1 MRKIL
6 PLMILFLILAS
17 CAPAKAA
24 LPQSTAT
31 TPPLEKIS
39 LPVGYIPN
47 VQFAPLYVAIDK
59 GYFRAEGL
67 DVSLD
72 YRMEIDAVAL
82 VGASQIP
89 FAIASGEQILLGR
102 AQQLPVVYVMAWYQD
117 YPVGIAAKT
126 SQGIHTPQDLKGKK
140 VGIPA
145 LSGASYI
152 GLRALLSAGGLT
164 EKDITLD
171 TVGFNQVETLATD
184 REQAVVIYV
193 TNEPVELK
201 AEGYSVD
208 VVRVADYLKL
218 VSNGLI
224 TNEATLRDHPDLVK
238 RMVRAML
245 KGIQA
250 TIDNPDEAYQI
261 SEKYVDNLANLS
273 QADSAVQKSV
283 LAESIKFWKTSRPGY
298 SDPQAWDNMQKVLLD
313 MGLLTK
319 PLDLSKGFSNAYLP

>member
-1 MRKIL
+1 MRRIL
-6 PLMILFLILAS
+6 PLMILFIMLAS
-17 CAPAKAA
+17 CAPAKTASP
-24 LPQSTAT
+24 LPSA
-31 TPPLEKIS
+31 TPPALEKIS

-47 VQFAPLYVAIDK
+47 IQFAPLYEAIDK
-59 GYFRAEGL
+59 GYFRDEGL

-82 VGASQIP
+82 VGANQIP

-117 YPVGIAAKT
+117 YPVGIASKT

-140 VGIPA
+140 IGIPA

-250 TIDNPDEAYQI
+250 TVDNPDEAYTI
-261 SEKYVDNLANLS
+261 SEKYVDNLA
-273 QADSAVQKSV
+273 QADTTVQKNV

-319 PLDLSKGFSNAYLP
+319 PLDLSKGFSNAYIP

>member
-1 MRKIL
+1 MRRIL
-6 PLMILFLILAS
+6 PVMILFLILAS
-17 CAPAKAA
+17 CAPAKAVSSV
-24 LPQSTAT
+24 PSAT
-31 TPPLEKIS
+31 PPPLEKIS

-82 VGASQIP
+82 VGANQIP

-102 AQQLPVVYVMAWYQD
+102 AQQLPVVYVMSWYQD
-117 YPVGIAAKT
+117 YPVGIASKT
-126 SQGIHTPQDLKGKK
+126 SQNIHTPQDLKGKK
-140 VGIPA
+140 IGVPM

-152 GLRALLSAGGLT
+152 GLRALLSAGGLS

-171 TVGFNQVETLATD
+171 SVGFNQVETLATD

-201 AEGYSVD
+201 AKGYAID
-208 VVRVADYLKL
+208 VLRVADYLKL

-238 RMVRAML
+238 RMVRATL
-245 KGIQA
+245 HGIQD
-250 TIDNPDEAYQI
+250 TINNPDEAYLI
-261 SEKYVDNLANLS
+261 SEKYVDVLA
-273 QADSAVQKSV
+273 QADTTVQKNI
-283 LAESIKFWKTSRPGY
+283 LAESIQFWKTSRPGY
-298 SDPQAWDNMQKVLLD
+298 SDPQAWANMQKVLLD
-313 MGLLTK
+313 MGLLSS

>member
-1 MRKIL
+1 M
-6 PLMILFLILAS
+6 S
-17 CAPAKAA
+17 
-24 LPQSTAT
+24 
-31 TPPLEKIS
+31 
-39 LPVGYIPN
+39 
-47 VQFAPLYVAIDK
+47 
-59 GYFRAEGL
+59 
-67 DVSLD
+67 
-72 YRMEIDAVAL
+72 
-82 VGASQIP
+82 
-89 FAIASGEQILLGR
+89 
-102 AQQLPVVYVMAWYQD
+102 WYQD

-126 SQGIHTPQDLKGKK
+126 AQGIHTPQDLRGKK

-224 TNEATLRDHPDLVK
+224 TNEATFRDHPDLVK

-250 TIDNPDEAYQI
+250 TVDNPDEAYTI
-261 SEKYVDNLANLS
+261 SEKYVDNLANLAP
-273 QADSAVQKSV
+273 ADAAVQKSV
-283 LAESIKFWKTSRPGY
+283 LAESIKFWTTSHPGY

>member
-1 MRKIL
+1 MRRIL
-6 PLMILFLILAS
+6 PVMILVLMLAS
-17 CAPAKAA
+17 CAPAKPAG
-24 LPQSTAT
+24 PVPSAT
-31 TPPLEKIS
+31 PPPLEKIS

-47 VQFAPLYVAIDK
+47 VQFAPLYVAIEK

-82 VGASQIP
+82 VGANQIP

-102 AQQLPVVYVMAWYQD
+102 AQQLPVVYVMSWYQD

-126 SQGIHTPQDLKGKK
+126 SANIHTPQDMKGKK
-140 VGIPA
+140 IGVPM

-171 TVGFNQVETLATD
+171 SVGFNQVETLATD

-201 AEGYSVD
+201 AKGYSID
-208 VVRVADYLKL
+208 MLRVADYLKL

-245 KGIQA
+245 RGIQD
-250 TIDNPDEAYQI
+250 TIDHPDEAYQI
-261 SEKYVDNLANLS
+261 SLKYVDVLA
-273 QADSAVQKSV
+273 QADTVVQKNI
-283 LAESIKFWKTSRPGY
+283 LAESIKFWKTSRPGT
-298 SDPQAWDNMQKVLLD
+298 SDPVSWDNMQKVLLD
-313 MGLLTK
+313 MGLLSS